1 MIDAYNAG
9 KLPEIKDIIVEPEYG
24 YVASIKYN
32 SGERRILYGHD
43 PGFNSGSAEQL
54 ANDKG
59 YTKFLLRENGIDCAR
74 GSEFLLP
81 WWADMLRQ
89 SDRQQFNHSMR
100 DTKEALGYIDKSLG
114 FPVYVKP
121 SRGSQGVGVARVET
135 AEELDKLLNQYNEE
149 RVKVA
154 VIEEELKM
162 PDYRILVFDDEV
174 VNAYERRPFSVK
186 GDGVSNL
193 EQLIDSKHKTLVD
206 SGRDIHFER
215 QLPIIMN
222 KLRKMGL
229 SMTDIIP
236 EGVDVRLMDISNLS
250 AGGTPVDVGEVMHQR
265 WRDLAVRVARIFD
278 LRICGVDLACKDITQ
293 SDSEYGV
300 IEVNATP
307 GVKQFMAS
315 GVAQQ
320 EKLEDIFVKF
330 FRTL

>member
-1 MIDAYNAG
+1 
-9 KLPEIKDIIVEPEYG
+9 
-24 YVASIKYN
+24 
-32 SGERRILYGHD
+32 
-43 PGFNSGSAEQL
+43 
-54 ANDKG
+54 
-59 YTKFLLRENGIDCAR
+59 
-74 GSEFLLP
+74 
-81 WWADMLRQ
+81 
-89 SDRQQFNHSMR
+89 
-100 DTKEALGYIDKSLG
+100 
-114 FPVYVKP
+114 
-121 SRGSQGVGVARVET
+121 
-135 AEELDKLLNQYNEE
+135 
-149 RVKVA
+149 
-154 VIEEELKM
+154 M
-162 PDYRILVFDDEV
+162 PDYRILVFDGEV

-193 EQLIDSKHKTLVD
+193 EQLIDLKHKTLVD

-222 KLRKMGL
+222 KLGKMGL

-236 EGVDVRLMDISNLS
+236 EGADVRLMDISNLS

-278 LRICGVDLACKDITQ
+278 LRICGVDLACKNITQ